1 MNSVQFASWVNDA
14 LTNNGGSPRFN
25 EAYMDR
31 LITWQN
37 AKPYAPG
44 QRMTADGTIVYPI
57 EAQASGQWYGGFS
70 TGVPAPG
77 VINEDFRIDAE
88 DLVQQ
93 FLVVVLSR
101 CSNGAPGHVA
111 HGI

>member
-1 MNSVQFASWVNDA
+1 MMNSVQFASWVNDA

-44 QRMTADGTIVYPI
+44 QRMAADGTIVYPI

-70 TGVPAPG
+70 TGADDVNYYDG
-77 VINEDFRIDAE
+77 FTKTI
-88 DLVQQ
+88 
-93 FLVVVLSR
+93 LSHR
-101 CSNGAPGHVA
+101 N
-111 HGI
+111 IM